1 MIISNERERVRKRK
15 EGRGG
20 IEEIKEPERELWFV
34 TCDHCHKAN
43 ANHMAELLT
52 I

>member
-20 IEEIKEPERELWFV
+20 IEEIKEPDREFWFV
-34 TCDHCHKAN
+34 ACDHKAN